1 MGIFQKLSTV
11 LKSNIN
17 DLIARAEN
25 PEKMLNQIIL
35 DMRDQLAK
43 AKREVAAA
51 IADERKLRAQL
62 DDEVKQ
68 TRDWE
73 HRAMLAVKE
82 GRDDLAKQALIRQQ
96 EHAQRAATIDQTW
109 TAQAQETEK
118 LKGSLRQLNDKIEE
132 AKRKRN
138 LLIAKQK
145 RAQAQKRIHET
156 MSGLSDTSAF
166 EAFNRMA
173 EKIEES
179 ERRTVAQVEVNE
191 AALQDSEYL
200 YMEGYLVTSDSARG
214 AAIHTRKLAQQ
225 HGVKTAISL
234 SDPGMVEFFSEGL
247 REMIGEQ
254 VDLLFCNEDEAL
266 AWTGTSSVALA
277 AEALKQ
283 DAASFAITL
292 GGDGALVY
300 DGQQLIE
307 IAPHP
312 VQAIDT
318 NGAGDMFAGA
328 FLYAISHGHDFASAG
343 LLACRSAA
351 ELVCQYGP
359 RLPADTHSS
368 LLSEVLKG

>member
-1 MGIFQKLSTV
+1 MGIFSKFSTL

-62 DDEVKQ
+62 DDEIKQ

-96 EHAQRAATIDQTW
+96 EHAQRATTLDQTW

-145 RAQAQKRIHET
+145 RAQAQRRIHET

-179 ERRTVAQVEVNE
+179 ERR
-191 AALQDSEYL
+191 
-200 YMEGYLVTSDSARG
+200 
-214 AAIHTRKLAQQ
+214 
-225 HGVKTAISL
+225 
-234 SDPGMVEFFSEGL
+234 
-247 REMIGEQ
+247 
-254 VDLLFCNEDEAL
+254 
-266 AWTGTSSVALA
+266 SVAHA
-277 AEALKQ
+277 EVAEALSGDTLEQ
-283 DAASFAITL
+283 EFIQLESGGSDAGVEDRLLALKHEMGLIAAPASEKPK
-292 GGDGALVY
+292 AL
-300 DGQQLIE
+300 
-307 IAPHP
+307 
-312 VQAIDT
+312 
-318 NGAGDMFAGA
+318 
-328 FLYAISHGHDFASAG
+328 SAG
-343 LLACRSAA
+343 EEEEEGAEEPAVDAEAEAPEEAPVADAVLL
-351 ELVCQYGP
+351 EEFEQLEKK
-359 RLPADTHSS
+359 D
-368 LLSEVLKG
+368 SEE

>member
-1 MGIFQKLSTV
+1 MGIFQKLSTL

-35 DMRDQLAK
+35 DMRDQLAT

-51 IADERKLRAQL
+51 IADERKLRSQL

-82 GRDDLAKQALIRQQ
+82 GRDDLAKQALLRQQ
-96 EHAQRAATIDQTW
+96 EHAQRAQALEQTW
-109 TAQAQETEK
+109 SAQAEETEK

-145 RAQAQKRIHET
+145 RAQAQKRIHQT

-179 ERRTVAQVEVNE
+179 ERR
-191 AALQDSEYL
+191 S
-200 YMEGYLVTSDSARG
+200 
-214 AAIHTRKLAQQ
+214 LAQAEVSEALSGDTLEEEFVRLESGQ
-225 HGVKTAISL
+225 GDEGVEERL
-234 SDPGMVEFFSEGL
+234 SAL
-247 REMIGEQ
+247 KREMGLISAPEEEKPRALTAGEEEEEEEEGEEEG
-254 VDLLFCNEDEAL
+254 VDADAHPNDD
-266 AWTGTSSVALA
+266 SPPVA
-277 AEALKQ
+277 
-283 DAASFAITL
+283 D
-292 GGDGALVY
+292 
-300 DGQQLIE
+300 
-307 IAPHP
+307 
-312 VQAIDT
+312 
-318 NGAGDMFAGA
+318 
-328 FLYAISHGHDFASAG
+328 
-343 LLACRSAA
+343 A
-351 ELVCQYGP
+351 EL
-359 RLPADTHSS
+359 LEEFENLEKKEDSS
-368 LLSEVLKG
+368 S

>member
-17 DLIARAEN
+17 DLIARSEN

-62 DDEVKQ
+62 DDEAKQ

-96 EHAQRAATIDQTW
+96 EHAQRGAALEQTW

-118 LKGSLRQLNDKIEE
+118 LKASLRQLNDKIEE

-145 RAQAQKRIHET
+145 RAQAQRRIHET

-173 EKIEES
+173 EKIEDS
-179 ERRTVAQVEVNE
+179 ERRT
-191 AALQDSEYL
+191 
-200 YMEGYLVTSDSARG
+200 
-214 AAIHTRKLAQQ
+214 LAQAEI
-225 HGVKTAISL
+225 T
-234 SDPGMVEFFSEGL
+234 
-247 REMIGEQ
+247 
-254 VDLLFCNEDEAL
+254 EAL
-266 AWTGTSSVALA
+266 AGDSLEKEFLRLESGYGQADVEDRLLALKQEMGLIPAPAVEKPRALA
-277 AEALKQ
+277 AGSEKDAEDEEEDDEATEPQPKENDLPVA
-283 DAASFAITL
+283 DA
-292 GGDGALVY
+292 V
-300 DGQQLIE
+300 
-307 IAPHP
+307 
-312 VQAIDT
+312 
-318 NGAGDMFAGA
+318 
-328 FLYAISHGHDFASAG
+328 
-343 LLACRSAA
+343 LLEEFERLERERSK
-351 ELVCQYGP
+351 E
-359 RLPADTHSS
+359 
-368 LLSEVLKG
+368 

>member
-1 MGIFQKLSTV
+1 MGIFQKFSTL

-62 DDEVKQ
+62 DDEIKQ

-96 EHAQRAATIDQTW
+96 EHAQRAATLEQTW
-109 TAQAQETEK
+109 AAQAQETEK

-145 RAQAQKRIHET
+145 RAQAQRRIHET

-179 ERRTVAQVEVNE
+179 ERR
-191 AALQDSEYL
+191 S
-200 YMEGYLVTSDSARG
+200 
-214 AAIHTRKLAQQ
+214 LAQAE
-225 HGVKTAISL
+225 V
-234 SDPGMVEFFSEGL
+234 
-247 REMIGEQ
+247 
-254 VDLLFCNEDEAL
+254 
-266 AWTGTSSVALA
+266 
-277 AEALKQ
+277 AEALSGDSLEHEFLQ
-283 DAASFAITL
+283 LEA
-292 GGDGALVY
+292 GGGGADV
-300 DGQQLIE
+300 D
-307 IAPHP
+307 
-312 VQAIDT
+312 DR
-318 NGAGDMFAGA
+318 
-328 FLYAISHGHDFASAG
+328 
-343 LLACRSAA
+343 LLALKAEMGLIAAPAA
-351 ELVCQYGP
+351 EEPKALTAGEDEEEEGAEVDAEAEAPDDAPVADAVLLEEFEQLEKKAP
-359 RLPADTHSS
+359 PA
-368 LLSEVLKG
+368 E

>member
-17 DLIARAEN
+17 DLIARAED

-62 DDEVKQ
+62 DDEIKH

-96 EHAQRAATIDQTW
+96 EHAQRAAAMDQTW
-109 TAQAQETEK
+109 SAQAQETEK

-179 ERRTVAQVEVNE
+179 ERRSLAHAEV
-191 AALQDSEYL
+191 
-200 YMEGYLVTSDSARG
+200 T
-214 AAIHTRKLAQQ
+214 
-225 HGVKTAISL
+225 
-234 SDPGMVEFFSEGL
+234 
-247 REMIGEQ
+247 
-254 VDLLFCNEDEAL
+254 EAL
-266 AWTGTSSVALA
+266 TGDTLEQDFLRLESGYGDADVDDRLM
-277 AEALKQ
+277 ALKQ
-283 DAASFAITL
+283 EMGLIAGPASEKPKALTSGEEEEEDEGVEAEAEAKEKPAPVADAVLLEEFE
-292 GGDGALVY
+292 
-300 DGQQLIE
+300 QLE
-307 IAPHP
+307 KK
-312 VQAIDT
+312 D
-318 NGAGDMFAGA
+318 
-328 FLYAISHGHDFASAG
+328 
-343 LLACRSAA
+343 A
-351 ELVCQYGP
+351 E
-359 RLPADTHSS
+359 
-368 LLSEVLKG
+368 